1 MNKKIIQ
8 ILAGVITLLL
18 VAALAFWA
26 GRTTLKPPERI
37 TQTGAETM
45 TVTVTEQNIGRTL
58 TLSTTVERAAQP
70 VAVNQLNGTITSVAA
85 DGEFHAGDT
94 LYTVGNTEV
103 IAAEGSTPFWRPLA
117 EGTEGEDVSQYQ
129 RLLAT
134 LGYSQTVADGKF
146 GPATTA
152 ATKAWQKARGQE
164 QSGVVG
170 LGELVAVP
178 QLPAALTLDRSI
190 AWPGAALN
198 GSENIINS
206 VSGTPSFYMEI
217 TREQQAMIQPGMGI
231 RVKLGEQPLIG
242 ITGEPEETE
251 GGQVKVPVTAE
262 DGGLLCGTRCG
273 ELPASQKAYLLTD
286 IEIVPAVTGPTVP
299 VSALSTMPDGT
310 VSVRVVGEAA
320 PRTVT
325 VQTVA
330 GGLAVVEGVRAGESV
345 YALAD
350 AKKAGAPGGSGAPSG
365 SGAPGGS
372 GADTGSREGSGTG
385 PGADSGTGTSE
396 GSETGPGADAET
408 EATPS
413 PESTK

>member
-1 MNKKIIQ
+1 
-8 ILAGVITLLL
+8 
-18 VAALAFWA
+18 
-26 GRTTLKPPERI
+26 
-37 TQTGAETM
+37 M

-129 RLLAT
+129 RLLAA
-134 LGYSQTVADGKF
+134 LGYSRTVADGKF

-190 AWPGAALN
+190 AWPGATLN

-262 DGGLLCGTRCG
+262 DGG
-273 ELPASQKAYLLTD
+273 
-286 IEIVPAVTGPTVP
+286 
-299 VSALSTMPDGT
+299 
-310 VSVRVVGEAA
+310 
-320 PRTVT
+320 
-325 VQTVA
+325 
-330 GGLAVVEGVRAGESV
+330 
-345 YALAD
+345 
-350 AKKAGAPGGSGAPSG
+350 
-365 SGAPGGS
+365 
-372 GADTGSREGSGTG
+372 
-385 PGADSGTGTSE
+385 
-396 GSETGPGADAET
+396 
-408 EATPS
+408 
-413 PESTK
+413 

>member
-1 MNKKIIQ
+1 MNKRITQ

-134 LGYSQTVADGKF
+134 LGYSRTVADGKF

-242 ITGEPEETE
+242 ITGEPEETG

-350 AKKAGAPGGSGAPSG
+350 AKKAGAPGGSGASDAP
-365 SGAPGGS
+365 APGGS
-372 GADTGSREGSGTG
+372 GADTGSREGSETG
-385 PGADSGTGTSE
+385 SGADSGTDTSE
-396 GSETGPGADAET
+396 GTETDPGAESET

>member
-1 MNKKIIQ
+1 MNKKITQ

-190 AWPGAALN
+190 AWPGAALT

-350 AKKAGAPGGSGAPSG
+350 AKKAGV
-365 SGAPGGS
+365 PGGS
-372 GADTGSREGSGTG
+372 GADTGPS
-385 PGADSGTGTSE
+385 
-396 GSETGPGADAET
+396 ADAET